1 MMRSKKTFVLAA
13 NWKMYKSPR
22 ETEQFFLDFK
32 EHEKKFAPQIQSVFF
47 VPALNMTSAASGLGQ
62 SKALWGAQNIYFE
75 SEGAFT
81 GENSPKVLKEMGSKI
96 CLVGHSERR
105 TLFKE
110 SNEDCAKK
118 IRALQALGLAPMLCV
133 GESLEQRKAG
143 QTFDVITEQLQK
155 SLAFFDP
162 QKKIYIAYEP
172 VWAIG
177 TGQVASSAQAN
188 EAHLILRNDLAE
200 NFGKD
205 LAEAIPI
212 LYGGSVKPEN
222 ANELARQDQ
231 IDGFLIGGASLKVES
246 LAQIAQNSFA

>member
-1 MMRSKKTFVLAA
+1 MRSKKKFVLAA

-22 ETEQFFLDFK
+22 ETEQFFKEFLDY
-32 EHEKKFAPQIQSVFF
+32 EKKMSANSQCIFF
-47 VPALNMTSAASGLGQ
+47 VPAIDLMCTAQCLAN
-62 SKALWGAQNIYFE
+62 SKILWGAQNIYFE

-81 GENSPKVLKEMGSKI
+81 GENSPKVLKDIGSQV

-105 TLFKE
+105 NLFAE

-118 IRALQALGLAPMLCV
+118 IRSLQALGLAPMLCV

-143 QTFDVITEQLQK
+143 QTFSVITEQLK
-155 SLAFFDP
+155 KALEFFDL

-177 TGQVASSAQAN
+177 TGQVATAEQAN
-188 EAHLILRNDLAE
+188 EAHLILRKSLNDIY
-200 NFGKD
+200 GKD
-205 LAEAIPI
+205 LAEETPI

-222 ANELARQDQ
+222 AKELARQEQ
-231 IDGFLIGGASLKVES
+231 IDGFLVGGASLKAES
-246 LAQIAQNSFA
+246 LSQIAQHSFA